1 MSSQNHFRMT
11 RQREIILQELRK
23 VTTHPSAD
31 VIYLMVRKVLPKISI
46 GTVYRNLE
54 LLFQKGYVA
63 KIEISGN
70 QMRFDGNPQK
80 HHHISCV
87 ECSRIDDVGK
97 DVVKR
102 IEFDSDRICDFNV
115 IGHTLHFKGIC
126 KQCSA
131 EKT

>member
-1 MSSQNHFRMT
+1 MSSQNQFRMT

-31 VIYLMVRKVLPKISI
+31 EIYSMVRKVMPKISI

-54 LLFQKGYVA
+54 LLFQRGYVA

-80 HHHISCV
+80 HFHVSCI
-87 ECSRIDDVGK
+87 ECSRIDDLGK

-102 IEFDSDRICDFNV
+102 IDFDSDQIGDFNI
-115 IGHTLHFKGIC
+115 IGYTLHFNGIC

-131 EKT
+131 E